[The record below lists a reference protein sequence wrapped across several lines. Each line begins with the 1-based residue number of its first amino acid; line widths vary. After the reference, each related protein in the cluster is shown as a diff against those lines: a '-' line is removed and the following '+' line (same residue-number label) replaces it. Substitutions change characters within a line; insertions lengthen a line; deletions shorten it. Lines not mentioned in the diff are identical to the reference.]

1 MFYIGSMETN
11 RNGQS
16 LESQAIDELPPE
28 KVAEWLKKD
37 INVACALLNALRSD
51 QDLLI
56 QMATFLQ
63 GRYMNVKNQEKLKNE
78 GLE

>member
-1 MFYIGSMETN
+1 MKTN
-11 RNGQS
+11 NNVQS
-16 LESQAIDELPPE
+16 LDSQAIDELPPK

-37 INVACALLNALRSD
+37 IGVAVSLLRALHDD

-63 GRYMNVKNQEKLKNE
+63 GRYLNAKNQEKLKNE